1 MKKLL
6 VLFALLIPMISFS
19 QTINISLDYAGLIN
33 EPVQG
38 ETTPVTALEIG
49 DEFYLDVT
57 IYNSDNSQRMVTFA
71 DIWFTFKND
80 AFDYLGIDNPYPN
93 GNWYTNQWPSTY
105 IFHNSTTADV
115 DDLYGQYYTDHY
127 WEYVNDADSPHA
139 PMVIT
144 SQTTGEL
151 SGVVGRLKFKYK
163 QVPNGFD
170 FTQSA
175 ILRKASVRDNI
186 NGYTFT
192 DVKAFP
198 NQSFDNVPPSTT
210 VTAQFKVLFPETLTP
225 NLFDG
230 GLYKEVV
237 VLDNDGN
244 EIDRYWEQPEYALY
258 ENLSST
264 GTLNITQ
271 GFNRTDDLSVIV
283 NWDGYV
289 VDETNGDYVIPFSE
303 QYSDIVTIS
312 DVALAFKEL
321 NDRGINQ
328 DESGNQ
334 FNYGI
339 QFMNADVNGDGSF
352 DSDDTYLLLSQVLEV
367 SSYLEMEDAMVV
379 ASKFYP
385 KSQYDTITQSNYSQI
400 TNGTTLM
407 NMLDNKKS
415 STFNFSYESA
425 ITWRGDVN
433 LSHSTTPDVQTETQ
447 AVARNFEP
455 AYSKAV
461 NKEERNI
468 STSLVTELV
477 DGKVVVTITLD
488 PKQQNVIGTQYKV
501 GFDSNRLSFDD
512 INFKTNNTSTNFSNL
527 KGNHINIGSLI
538 QIQDEYLDDTTTYT
552 LTFTPNV
559 QLDNTLGLVILSTTD
574 AVNSIGEQ
582 LKMNIE

>member
-105 IFHNSTTADV
+105 IFQNSSTAAV
-115 DDLYGQYYTDHY
+115 DDLYGQYYTDHR
-127 WEYVNDADSPHA
+127 WNYVNDVDSPHA

-151 SGVVGRLKFKYK
+151 SGVVARLKFRYK

-186 NGYTFT
+186 TGYTFT

-198 NQSFDNVPPSTT
+198 NQSFDNVPTSTR
-210 VTAQFKVLFPETLTP
+210 VTAQFKVLFPESLNP
-225 NLFDG
+225 LLFDG
-230 GLYKEVV
+230 GLYTKD
-237 VLDNDGN
+237 LQN
-244 EIDRYWEQPEYALY
+244 EGSWYQPEYATY
-258 ENLSST
+258 GNFTSN
-264 GTLNITQ
+264 GTIDITQ
-271 GFNRTDDLSVIV
+271 GFNRTDDLAVIV

-289 VDETNGDYVIPFSE
+289 VDQQNGDYTISFDE
-303 QYSDIVTIS
+303 QYDDIVTIS
-312 DVALAFKEL
+312 DVALAFAEL
-321 NDRGINQ
+321 NNRGINQ
-328 DESGNQ
+328 DEVGNE
-334 FNYGI
+334 FGNGI
-339 QFMNADVNGDGSF
+339 QFMNADVNGDGQF
-352 DSDDTYLLLSQVLEV
+352 NSDDTYLLLSQVLDV
-367 SSYLEMEDAMVV
+367 STYLEGSGMVY

-385 KSQYDTITQSNYSQI
+385 KTQYDTITTTNYSQI
-400 TNGTTLM
+400 GNGTSLM
-407 NMLDNKKS
+407 NYIDNKDNSKLQ
-415 STFNFSYESA
+415 FSFESA

-433 LSHSTTPDVQTETQ
+433 LSHSTTPNVQSEQTTT
-447 AVARNFEP
+447 AKFFTPSYA
-455 AYSKAV
+455 KAT
-461 NKEERNI
+461 NKVERQI
-468 STSLVTELV
+468 SSSITTELIN
-477 DGKVVVTITLD
+477 GKVVATIIVEPGAQKL
-488 PKQQNVIGTQYKV
+488 IGTQFKV
-501 GFDSNRLSFDD
+501 GFDASKLTFDD
-512 INFKTNNTSTNFSNL
+512 INFQTNNTSTNFSNL
-527 KGNHINIGSLI
+527 KNGYINIGSLI
-538 QIQDEYLDDTTTYT
+538 QLQNQYLDNKTKYT

-559 QLDNTLGLVILSTTD
+559 QLQNTLGLVILKTTD
-574 AVNSIGEQ
+574 AVNARGEQ